1 MNDKQKRFPL
11 FHVPHDGGLFPA
23 ELMASVCVPK
33 ERFLY
38 YHERMRDTGALQMVP
53 AAWRNGENTLYF
65 PVSRL
70 LCDVERFPGP
80 EEPMER
86 LGMGFCYE
94 RAFDGTRIKAVTE
107 DLKQKTLAYYRGHHE
122 RLDRICAAH
131 PRILL
136 LDMHSFSDEIVP
148 RDQLRAGRDT
158 PDVCIGVD
166 EKYTPPELVSLAE
179 SVLRKAGFSTA
190 RNYPYSGSLVP
201 NAVLS
206 GRSGCGCVSVML
218 EWNKRAYCGGN
229 GLPVEQRLALIRKT
243 IGRIVALAQAL
254 P

>member
-1 MNDKQKRFPL
+1 MNNDQKRFPV
-11 FHVPHDGGLFPA
+11 FHVPHDGGLFPE

-33 ERFLY
+33 EQFLY
-38 YHERMRDTGALQMVP
+38 YHERMRDAGALQMVP
-53 AAWRNGENTLYF
+53 TAWRNWENTLYF

-70 LCDVERFPGP
+70 LCDVERFLGP

-107 DLKQKTLAYYRGHHE
+107 DLKQKTLAYYLAHHE
-122 RLDRICAAH
+122 QLDRVCAAH
-131 PRILL
+131 PRVLL

-158 PDVCIGVD
+158 PDVCIGID
-166 EKYTPPELVSLAE
+166 EKYTPPELVSVAE
-179 SVLRKAGFSTA
+179 SCLRAEGFAAA
-190 RNYPYSGSLVP
+190 RNYPYSGCMVP
-201 NAVLS
+201 NAVLN
-206 GRSGCGCVSVML
+206 GTIDCDCVSVML
-218 EWNKRAYCGGN
+218 EWNKRAYCSGD
-229 GLPVEQRLALIRKT
+229 GLPVEQRLARIRKT
-243 IGRIVALAQAL
+243 VGGIVALARDL